1 MIDDSK
7 RLDQNYLYSI
17 TVTLELE
24 TIRHERHVVR
34 VLVETN
40 VILYYTFLKPFFVIF
55 GEVQY

>member
-17 TVTLELE
+17 TVT
-24 TIRHERHVVR
+24 ICHERHVVR